1 MNNEA
6 ERILEGLKTIKN
18 EIGHFPTVAELRT
31 LGRGDLLGAIN
42 KHGGI
47 NRFLLLIGLKI
58 HTQQGRDTD

>member
-1 MNNEA
+1 MNNED

-18 EIGHFPTVAELRT
+18 EIGHFPTLTELSAI
-31 LGRGDLLGAIN
+31 GRSDLRSAIN